1 MVIMRL
7 AGKIHIPKPAMAVV
21 VVVAA
26 AVVHIRVKLIDVLT
40 MVC

>member
-1 MVIMRL
+1 MRL
-7 AGKIHIPKPAMAVV
+7 AGKINIPKPAMAVV

-26 AVVHIRVKLIDVLT
+26 AVVRIRVKLIDVLT